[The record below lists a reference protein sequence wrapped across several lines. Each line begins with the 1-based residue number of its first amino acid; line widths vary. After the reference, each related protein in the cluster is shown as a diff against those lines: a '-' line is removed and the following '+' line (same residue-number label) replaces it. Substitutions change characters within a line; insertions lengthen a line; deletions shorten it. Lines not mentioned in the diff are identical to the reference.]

1 MSDVVFSMSD
11 IIFSTSDVVFPTSY
25 VVFVMFE
32 KELPVWVLRHLQGRM
47 PYALCAI
54 AQNARQTA
62 AFTLQTVAI
71 QGVCHTPLR
80 RH

>member
-1 MSDVVFSMSD
+1 MSD

-62 AFTLQTVAI
+62 AFTCKPSQFRAYAI
-71 QGVCHTPLR
+71 HPYGDTNH
-80 RH
+80 